1 MRDSIAF
8 SKPMPRIIQ
17 AKRPIKETV
26 TSAHLFIDA
35 QHASDDKT
43 RLTSVAKTIGP
54 YSEII

>member
-1 MRDSIAF
+1 MAF
-8 SKPMPRIIQ
+8 SKPMPRITQ